1 MVIVSVSLD
10 EETVKKNTAVNGVS
24 VMTTAVLSMTTPS
37 VEALTMELVSVVN
50 VIVPQ
55 TILEKTV
62 AVLQGLINVWPQMGR
77 CAVVKRE
84 DHVSVINVSVIL
96 TQSTKGLLV
105 RTVRTVL
112 WFVVR
117 IKNVYSV

>member
-77 CAVVKRE
+77 CAVV
-84 DHVSVINVSVIL
+84 
-96 TQSTKGLLV
+96 
-105 RTVRTVL
+105 
-112 WFVVR
+112 
-117 IKNVYSV
+117 